1 MTGAHPFA
9 SPTPPNPV
17 DAYLQHLAPTS
28 RRVMRAS
35 LERIADALSQG
46 RVPAADFPWGS
57 STYSDAVRLRAW
69 LCRGHA
75 PATAARHLSAWR
87 CVLREAWRLGLMP
100 TEQYL
105 RARDVRAPRRG
116 EQRRGR
122 LLRVDEVA
130 ALLDVADPSPFDI
143 RDAAMVAVLCGCGLR
158 RAELRGLDTADLDMQ
173 SGAISVRTG
182 KGGRPRELTLPA
194 PLRRQV
200 RDWLELRG
208 DTDGPL
214 FSPLGPTGRVLGR
227 RLSPAGIVKALGRLA
242 TQQCVA
248 PFGPHSL
255 RRFYATE
262 LVNRGV
268 DLLTVQRLMGHS
280 NLETLRVYLLR
291 VNTAPPQADALW
303 DELAPRRL
311 RVEGTAA

>member
-1 MTGAHPFA
+1 MASAHPFV
-9 SPTPPNPV
+9 SPAPPNPV
-17 DAYLQHLAPTS
+17 DAYLQQLAPGS

-46 RVPAADFPWGS
+46 RTSAADFPWGS
-57 STYSDAVRLRAW
+57 STYGDAVRLRAW
-69 LCRGHA
+69 LARGPA
-75 PATAARHLSAWR
+75 PATAARHLCAWR

-100 TEQYL
+100 TDQYL

-122 LLRVDEVA
+122 LLRVEEVA
-130 ALLDVADPSPFDI
+130 ALLNVADPSPFDI
-143 RDAAMVAVLCGCGLR
+143 RDVAMVAVLCGCGLR
-158 RAELRGLDTADLDMQ
+158 RAELRGLDTADLDART
-173 SGAISVRTG
+173 GRLYVRTA

-194 PLRRQV
+194 PLRGQV
-200 RDWLELRG
+200 RAWLDLRS
-208 DTDGPL
+208 DSDGPL
-214 FSPLGPTGRVLGR
+214 FTPLGPTGRLLPR

-242 TQQCVA
+242 AQQRVA

-280 NLETLRVYLLR
+280 NLETLRVYLLQ

-303 DELAPRRL
+303 NELAPKRL
-311 RVEGTAA
+311 RVAGTAA